1 MNKLGLKIWKEWKRY
16 NDKNNISLTFILDEY
31 SIDELTGIIINIDK
45 KKEFFYMR
53 FLEEV
58 NGISFYEW
66 LKLKVI
72 ERKVMERDN
81 KLKDLGI

>member
-16 NDKNNISLTFILDEY
+16 NDKNKISLTFILDEY

>member
-16 NDKNNISLTFILDEY
+16 NDKNNISLTFLLDEY

-66 LKLKVI
+66 LKLQVI